1 MLGIGKVKSDLT
13 TSVSTFKI
21 LFR

>member
-21 LFR
+21 LFK